1 MSQPP
6 NALSYVG
13 EVIHT
18 FFNSSRLNKSRQYF
32 KMVDKKNNMTFNIR
46 EQFKTFQSLQEK
58 ISSNEMEMDKMS
70 TRTFWEPNGKK

>member
-1 MSQPP
+1 
-6 NALSYVG
+6 
-13 EVIHT
+13 
-18 FFNSSRLNKSRQYF
+18 
-32 KMVDKKNNMTFNIR
+32 MVDKKNNMTFNIR